1 MLVLFCN
8 KGEMMNKRLYLYL
21 QDFPRQ
27 KIFAA
32 IMLIF
37 CITLIF
43 LLCPEEERLTGL
55 IIAAAFTILVL
66 VIRSLVLLY
75 SRKKSPYRLLELD
88 DKKLSLIDVNRVAT
102 ELNWQDIKTIA
113 INFDGGVVPEMRRF
127 PEIQINITAA
137 GQSVE
142 FYSFVPLSAFELVK
156 AAISKNVQ
164 IIYNTPDT
172 QKYFEKMVNKLAISE
187 TKNPLYK

>member
-1 MLVLFCN
+1 MKKVLN
-8 KGEMMNKRLYLYL
+8 LYL
-21 QDFPRQ
+21 QEHPTN
-27 KIFAA
+27 KIVTAA
-32 IMLIF
+32 MLAY
-37 CITLIF
+37 CVGLIF
-43 LLCPEEERLTGL
+43 LLCPSEERLTGL
-55 IIAAAFTILVL
+55 IIAVAITIIVL

>member
-1 MLVLFCN
+1 
-8 KGEMMNKRLYLYL
+8 MNKKLYLYL
-21 QDFPRQ
+21 QDHPSH
-27 KIFAA
+27 KIFTG
-32 IMLIF
+32 IILIL
-37 CITLIF
+37 CITLLF
-43 LLCPEEERLTGL
+43 MLCPSQERLIGL
-55 IIAAAFTILVL
+55 IIALAFIILVL
-66 VIRSLVLLY
+66 IIRSLVLLY

-88 DKKLSLIDVNRVAT
+88 DENLTLIDINRVAT
-102 ELNWQDIKTIA
+102 PLNWQDIKTIA
-113 INFDGGVVPEMRRF
+113 INFDGGICPEMRRF
-127 PEIQINITAA
+127 PDIQINITTN
-137 GQSVE
+137 GQSVK

>member
-1 MLVLFCN
+1 
-8 KGEMMNKRLYLYL
+8 MNKRLYLYL
-21 QDFPRQ
+21 QEHPKQ
-27 KIFAA
+27 KIFTAA
-32 IMLIF
+32 MLAY
-37 CITLIF
+37 CVGLIF
-43 LLCPEEERLTGL
+43 LLCPSEERLTGV
-55 IIAAAFTILVL
+55 IIAVSFIILVL

-88 DKKLSLIDVNRVAT
+88 DKNLTLIDINSVAT
-102 ELNWQDIKTIA
+102 KLNWHDIKTIA
-113 INFDGGVVPEMRRF
+113 INFDGGIHPEMRRF
-127 PEIQINITAA
+127 PEVQINITSN
-137 GQSVE
+137 GQSVN

-164 IIYNTPDT
+164 IIYNTSDT